1 LIFITE
7 ESVRRLLP
15 MRAAIECLRSAF
27 LAYGKGEA
35 QNQPRRRLILP
46 SGSVLHSMAAS
57 YGKYFGTKVYSTNV
71 KHGAHFT
78 FLLYDSDTAMPL
90 AQFEANYLGQIRTG
104 AASGLA
110 ADLLAP
116 DKPLDVAF
124 LGSGFQA
131 LSQHAAISAVRPI
144 ERARVWSR
152 TEEKRRRFA
161 EITGAQAMESA
172 ADACEG
178 ADVIVT
184 ATFAKDPV
192 VPSKAVK
199 EDALILAMGA
209 NAANR
214 REIPADLVRRARVV
228 ADDIEQCRIE
238 AGDLILAGI
247 DWAKVDT
254 LADLAAKK
262 SKAGEGRR
270 LTIFNSVGLAL
281 EDIAV
286 AAFVFEHAT
295 PAQ

>member
-1 LIFITE
+1 LILITE

-15 MRAAIECLRSAF
+15 MPAAIECLRSAF
-27 LAYGKGEA
+27 LAYQQGEA

-46 SGSVLHSMAAS
+46 SGSILHSMAAS

-71 KHGAHFT
+71 KYGAHFT
-78 FLLYDSDTAMPL
+78 LLLYDADTAKPL

-124 LGSGFQA
+124 IGSGFQA

-152 TEEKRRRFA
+152 TEEKRKRFA
-161 EITGAQAMESA
+161 EITGAWAMQSA

-178 ADVIVT
+178 ADVIIT
-184 ATFAKDPV
+184 ATSAKDPV
-192 VPSKAVK
+192 IPSKAVR

-228 ADDIEQCRIE
+228 ADDIEQCGIE

-247 DWAKVDT
+247 DWAKVET
-254 LADLAAKK
+254 LADLVAKNP
-262 SKAGEGRR
+262 KAGEDCR
-270 LTIFNSVGLAL
+270 LTVFKSVGLAL
-281 EDIAV
+281 EDVAV
-286 AAFVFEHAT
+286 AAFVYEQSI
-295 PAQ
+295 PAP